1 MIVNMQKMLQQA
13 QQMQEKLQEAQSDFA
28 EKSFTGQAGG
38 GVVTVEING
47 EGKLE
52 SLNLDDEVVDPDDV
66 EMLEDLIVSAFQSAF
81 DEMEEVKDEEM
92 GDMGMPGM
100 GDMGGLG
107 DMLG

>member
-1 MIVNMQKMLQQA
+1 MNMQKMLQQA
-13 QQMQEKLQEAQSDFA
+13 QQMQEKLQKAQDDFA
-28 EKSFTGQAGG
+28 DKTFTGQAGG

-47 EGKLE
+47 DGELE
-52 SLNLDDEVVDPDDV
+52 RLDLEDEVVDPDDV

-81 DEMEEVKDEEM
+81 DEMQETKEEEM
-92 GDMGMPGM
+92 GDMGLPGG